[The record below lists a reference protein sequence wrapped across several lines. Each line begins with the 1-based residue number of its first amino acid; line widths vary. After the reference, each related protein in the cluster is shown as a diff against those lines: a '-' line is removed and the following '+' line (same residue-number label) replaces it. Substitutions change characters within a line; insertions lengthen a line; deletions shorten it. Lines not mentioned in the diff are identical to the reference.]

1 LAIAATTGGGSGST
15 PKATRRVLLVAGVLT
30 FVLAVVALSIPG
42 SGIGGYAPLVVLE
55 WLLLA
60 MPVAAGYLFAGI
72 GFGRL
77 FRPLFRG
84 ASDLLALQVGVGL
97 AVMLTVS
104 HLMGWAGLLSG
115 QVGRWVG
122 LGVILVG
129 VALVAHQF
137 QAWLRGRGWE
147 PRVSGPGLLSAAGL
161 GLLIVAACAAPGVH
175 WASEFGGYDVL
186 EYHLQ
191 LPSEWLTLRQLRPVA
206 HNVYSFLP
214 GYMEA
219 AYLHLGAATSAGQ
232 VSTPSAPVMVTGEG
246 YRLIACQLLHAG
258 FAVVAA
264 WLTARL
270 ARRVAGDA
278 AAPVAFGLVLLTPW
292 AIVTGSLAYNEMG
305 LVAMLAA
312 ALLVATETGT
322 GAWQR
327 GLVCGLLVGAAASI
341 KPTGLLF
348 VGVPVAFVLLV
359 LARVR
364 DLPAMIGVGCV
375 AGLAVLA
382 PWLIRNALACG
393 NPVFPFAASLFPNST
408 GGTGEWTAEQVS
420 RYTSAHRFYGSL
432 LDALRLLVLPDAG
445 AAPGAPSAHR
455 GMMHPQWG
463 LLFPFAVLSGGVLL
477 IRRGKDLLP
486 LPLLLL
492 VCGLA
497 AQVALWLFTTHIQS
511 RFLLPLIVPT
521 AVLIAAGIASLGGRL
536 PLALRAALVAVPLAV
551 QFGFSLS
558 TFLNERG
565 GNPNIGLVNGAS
577 ARTGEAFD
585 GLPPS
590 AVADVLD
597 RAQPELF
604 INLATPP
611 GTRVFLLGDSTPLY
625 ITRPVI
631 YQTTYDTSPLGHLE
645 PEEWNRVFKQLKV
658 DLVLVNLSEVRRLER
673 SGWNPPGITVD
684 RVARWMQTYAAP
696 VVAPT
701 RWETTGQYLVAPL
714 APPPLPEAPR

>member
-1 LAIAATTGGGSGST
+1 MATAATTGGGSGSR
-15 PKATRRVLLVAGVLT
+15 PNGSRRALLVGAVVT
-30 FVLAVVALSIPG
+30 FVVAVCVLSIPG

-55 WLLLA
+55 WLLVA
-60 MPVAAGYLFAGI
+60 APVAAGYLFAGI

-77 FRPLFRG
+77 FRPMFRG
-84 ASDLLALQVGVGL
+84 ASDPLALQVGAGL

-104 HLMGWAGLLSG
+104 HLLGWAGLLSG

-122 LGVILVG
+122 LGVMLIG

-191 LPSEWLTLRQLRPVA
+191 LPSQWLTLGQLRPVS

-219 AYLHLGAATSAGQ
+219 AYLHLGAATSGGQ
-232 VSTPSAPVMVTGEG
+232 VSTSAGRVMVTGEG

-327 GLVCGLLVGAAASI
+327 GLVCGLMVGAAASI

-348 VGVPVAFVLLV
+348 VGVPVGLMLLV

-364 DLPAMIGVGCV
+364 DLPAILGAGCA

-382 PWLIRNALACG
+382 PWLVRNYVECG
-393 NPVFPFAASLFPNST
+393 NPVFPFAASMFPNSM
-408 GGTGEWTAEQVS
+408 GGTGAWTAEQVS
-420 RYTSAHRFYGSL
+420 RYMNAHRFDGSL
-432 LDALRLLVLPDAG
+432 GDALRLLVLPDSG

-463 LLFPFAVLSGGVLL
+463 LLFPFALLSGGVLL
-477 IRRGKDLLP
+477 VRRAKDALP

-492 VCGLA
+492 VVGLM
-497 AQVALWLFTTHIQS
+497 AQVALWLFTTHVQS
-511 RFLLPLIVPT
+511 RFLLPLLVPA
-521 AVLIAAGIASLGGRL
+521 AVLVGAAIAGVGQRL
-536 PLALRAALVAVPLAV
+536 PAVLRVALAAVPLAV
-551 QFGFSLS
+551 QCGFSLS

-577 ARTGEAFD
+577 ARTGEFFD
-585 GLPPS
+585 GLPPNEI
-590 AVADVLD
+590 ADVLG
-597 RAQPELF
+597 RASPELF
-604 INLATPP
+604 INLGTPP
-611 GTRVFLLGDSTPLY
+611 DTRVFLLGDSTPLY
-625 ITRPVI
+625 FTRPLI
-631 YQTTYDTSPLGHLE
+631 YQTTYDTSPLGSLE
-645 PEEWNRVFKQLKV
+645 PEEWNRIFKQLKV

-673 SGWNPPGITVD
+673 SGWNPPGITVE

-701 RWETTGQYLVAPL
+701 RWEATGQYLVAPL
-714 APPPLPEAPR
+714 APQPEAPR